1 MSSVLVEE
9 EHYIPYSVAKKYVY
23 ELIRNGNNSSILQRT
38 YEYLNAI
45 TKCGEEEATKL
56 MEDLAQIIEKEEI
69 RAIIA
74 SICPTTI
81 DEVRGIL
88 SSDNKNYDQETL
100 EKIVELV
107 KKYLQKG

>member
-1 MSSVLVEE
+1 MSSVIIEE

-38 YEYLNAI
+38 YEYLNSI
-45 TKCGEEEATKL
+45 TKCNDEDAAKL
-56 MEDLAQIIEKEEI
+56 MEELAQLVEKEEI
-69 RAIIA
+69 RAVIA
-74 SICPTTI
+74 SICPTTV
-81 DEVRGIL
+81 DEVRSIL
-88 SSDNKNYDQETL
+88 ASDSKNYGQEIL